1 MKKKMTFQA
10 RTMGLLVTVLLAAG
24 LFSSCGGE
32 LVHHTADDPF
42 IIESIEASDG
52 VWRYSRSKW
61 RRVRAD
67 FFSTTKQCVT
77 TDQDLGY
84 RVGDTLQFLP
94 CR

>member
-1 MKKKMTFQA
+1 MNTTTTFQP
-10 RTMGLLVTVLLAAG
+10 RTVGLLVTALLAAG
-24 LFSSCGGE
+24 LFSGCGGE

-52 VWRYSRSKW
+52 LWRYSRSKW
-61 RRVRAD
+61 KRPGAD
-67 FFSTTKQCVT
+67 FLSTTKQCVT
-77 TDQDLGY
+77 TDKDLGY